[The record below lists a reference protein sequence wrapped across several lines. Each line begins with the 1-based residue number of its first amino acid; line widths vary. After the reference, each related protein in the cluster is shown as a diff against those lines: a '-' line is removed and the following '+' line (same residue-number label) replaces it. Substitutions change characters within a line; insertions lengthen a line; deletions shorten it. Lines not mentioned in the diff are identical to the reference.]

1 MKRRW
6 IGYGVLLLIVVIWP
20 MEGMSQSDFP
30 TRPVTLLCGH
40 TAGGNTDIGLRILA
54 ESASKILGQPVVV
67 ENKPGGNSFL
77 AFVTAMNA
85 KPDGYTIA
93 DHSSMK
99 YDLTV
104 ITEEVPRK
112 VEDATVLGCYFSIVH
127 GVAARA
133 DAPWNSF
140 KDLVDYARNHP
151 GEITY
156 GVPNAGA
163 PPHLAMI
170 LLGRKEKVQWKAVP
184 YQGLAPAIPA
194 LLGGHIH
201 LVAGLAGTQ
210 LEQVKAGKMKLLVV
224 TGSTRLPDFP
234 SIPTLIDLGYDIGV
248 SFDIGLCGPKGIP
261 APALQKLRDAF
272 AKAAK
277 EAKFQKF
284 LTDNSMPF
292 TYMDGDEY
300 LRYLKR
306 NYEERAPL
314 LRELG
319 LAYKK

>member
-1 MKRRW
+1 MRGKW
-6 IGYGVLLLIVVIWP
+6 IGYALVVLVAIWP
-20 MEGMSQSDFP
+20 ACGMSQGDYP
-30 TRPVTLLCGH
+30 TRPITLLCGH

-54 ESASKILGQPVVV
+54 ESASKFLGQPVVV

-77 AFVTAMNA
+77 AFVTAMSA

-112 VEDATVLGCYFSIVH
+112 VEDTTVLGCYFSIVH

-133 DAPWNSF
+133 DAPWKTF
-140 KDLVDYARNHP
+140 KDLIEYARSHP
-151 GEITY
+151 AEITY

-170 LLGRKEKVQWKAVP
+170 MLGKKEKVQWKAVP

-201 LVAGLAGTQ
+201 LVTGLAGVH
-210 LEQVKAGKMKLLVV
+210 LEQVKAGKMKLLVS
-224 TGSTRLPDFP
+224 TGTSRLPDFP
-234 SIPTLIDLGYDIGV
+234 DVPTLMDLGYGIGV

-261 APALQKLRDAF
+261 APVLQKLRDAF
-272 AKAAK
+272 AKAGK
-277 EAKFQKF
+277 DAKFQKF
-284 LTDNSMPF
+284 LKDNNMPY
-292 TYMDGDEY
+292 TTMDGDEY
-300 LRYLKR
+300 MRYLKR
-306 NYEERAPL
+306 NYEERGPL
-314 LRELG
+314 LKELG